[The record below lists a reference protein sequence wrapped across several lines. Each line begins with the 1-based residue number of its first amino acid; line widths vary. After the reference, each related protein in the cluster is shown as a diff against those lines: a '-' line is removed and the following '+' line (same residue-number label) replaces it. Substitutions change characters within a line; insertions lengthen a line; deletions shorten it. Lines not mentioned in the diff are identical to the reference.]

1 MRKTILLFAT
11 LLMLGAGCSERVPP
25 PPPDETPN
33 SNQENCEISGGKLVV
48 QPPDFSEL
56 EPDEH
61 VGLEAICACPEGYAP
76 DPADFC
82 LDAQG
87 RPGGEMAP
95 K

>member
-1 MRKTILLFAT
+1 MRTLFLFAT
-11 LLMLGAGCSERVPP
+11 ILMIGAGCAQRVPEA
-25 PPPDETPN
+25 PPDLTPD
-33 SNQENCEISGGKLVV
+33 SNQPNCERSGGAL
-48 QPPDFSEL
+48 DAEGF
-56 EPDEH
+56 
-61 VGLEAICACPEGYAP
+61 CACPEGYAP